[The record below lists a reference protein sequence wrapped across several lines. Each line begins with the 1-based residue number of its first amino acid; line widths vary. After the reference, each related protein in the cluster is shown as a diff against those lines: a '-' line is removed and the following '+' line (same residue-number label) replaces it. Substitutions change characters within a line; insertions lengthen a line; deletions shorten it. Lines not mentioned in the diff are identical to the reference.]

1 MLKLGLFFKDYESA
15 GSGISKNAPKK
26 KGFALFF
33 EITGRKFWRLA
44 GLNFLYFLFFIPL
57 MLILPVISYVSSAGI
72 GIALIVLLLLTF
84 AFTIG
89 PATAGMVKVL
99 RCFLIEK
106 HTYICRDFFRGFR
119 SNFKYASVIG
129 FIDCIVALSAF
140 AAVRVYPALAHQL
153 GTVLLYVP
161 LVFTYSF
168 ALLVIMMNYYIYLM
182 LVATSLSLKNLIKN
196 SFMLAFVAIKRNL
209 FTTLLL
215 FFIIIAMFGTFIFAL
230 PFFMVIVPFYPAAFI
245 GLVASFRSYPVIQ
258 EYVINPYY
266 TSIGQINPELTG
278 FAEPTDEE
286 PVFEDMGGKEQ
297 PIEKRKKGKGRR
309 IS

>member
-1 MLKLGLFFKDYESA
+1 MGLFFKDYESA
-15 GSGISKNAPKK
+15 GSGIPNHAPKK

-44 GLNFLYFLFFIPL
+44 GLNFLYFLFLIPL
-57 MLILPVISYVSSAGI
+57 MLILPVISFVSSPGI
-72 GIALIVLLLLTF
+72 GFALIILLLLTF

-106 HTYICRDFFRGFR
+106 HTYICRDFFRGFK

-129 FIDCIVALSAF
+129 FVDCIVLVSAM
-140 AAVRVYPALAHQL
+140 AAVRVYPALADQL
-153 GTVLLYVP
+153 GTGLMYVP

-168 ALLVIMMNYYIYLM
+168 ALLVVMMNYYIYLM
-182 LVATSLSLKNLIKN
+182 MVATSLSLKNLIKN

-209 FTTLLL
+209 FTTLML
-215 FFIIIAMFGTFIFAL
+215 FIIVITMFGTFVYFPQI
-230 PFFMVIVPFYPAAFI
+230 FMVIVPFYPAAFI
-245 GLVASFRSYPVIQ
+245 GLIASFRSYPVIQ

-286 PVFEDMGGKEQ
+286 PIFKDMGGKEE
-297 PIEKRKKGKGRR
+297 PIQKRKKGKGKR